1 MGPQGRMWV
10 RIKKRQRK
18 EIEMEGDNK
27 RDRKSVV

>member
-27 RDRKSVV
+27 REVG